1 MKNKLIQF
9 MRGRYGVDLLS
20 KHLYFVSL
28 GFLLLSFLLRMP
40 SLNSISLVL
49 IFYVIYRNFSKKLNR
64 RYQESQQYIFF
75 RNKMKRKFNK
85 LKSNK
90 DYKYLTCP
98 SCGKETRVPRKKGK
112 IVVTCP
118 SCKHKFDAK
127 S

>member
-64 RYQESQQYIFF
+64 RYQENQQYIFF

-85 LKSNK
+85 LKAKK
-90 DYKYLTCP
+90 DYKYLKCP
-98 SCGKETRVPRKKGK
+98 SCGTETRVPRKKGK
-112 IVVTCP
+112 IVVTYP